1 MWNFSETVRVCF
13 TCYRVM
19 GEEGRKKYERGIVK
33 GESKKAGYAMKAV
46 VGILAA
52 VVVIVV
58 AGVYLFGK
66 PIAEQVAMH
75 RMMPAESRVVLG
87 R

>member
-13 TCYRVM
+13 TCYRVL

-33 GESKKAGYAMKAV
+33 GESKKDGYAMKAV

-52 VVVIVV
+52 AVVIVV
-58 AGVYLFGK
+58 AGAYLFGK